1 MTLNERLKR
10 KAAPRG
16 VAYRSGL
23 SEGAKARAAAV
34 GLWALIVLGAI
45 GGVTALSGRL
55 PSPTERIR
63 PEPSGAVTADALAVA
78 GFAERFVAAYLA
90 AEPGTEDELAGYL
103 GYSPE
108 HPAPAESVRPVATV
122 RVVGA
127 EPISG
132 RYWAVTVAAGEA
144 GGEAFW
150 RVGVLRRGRRLV
162 ATGPPA
168 PAAAPP
174 GGEQPE
180 LLVGVSEVPPVDD
193 PVVATVAGWV
203 GAYACGQGDA
213 SRYLAPGVDVDPV
226 TPPVCSQAR
235 LDRWGS
241 EPDGPRHVTVVT
253 EAVLTDGG
261 AERRVSFALVLA
273 RRGGRWEIAE
283 LLGAPPLA
291 DRGSDSRGEGVAG

>member
-1 MTLNERLKR
+1 MKR
-10 KAAPRG
+10 RG
-16 VAYRSGL
+16 AKSGIAYRAGV

-34 GLWALIVLGAI
+34 GLWAMVVLGAI
-45 GGVTALSGRL
+45 GGVTALAGRSTG
-55 PSPTERIR
+55 PSEYARPT
-63 PEPSGAVTADALAVA
+63 PSGAITADVLAVA

-90 AEPGTEDELAGYL
+90 AEPGTEDDLAGFL
-103 GYSPE
+103 GYTPE
-108 HPAPAESVRPVATV
+108 LPSNTEPVRPAATV

-127 EPISG
+127 EAMNG
-132 RYWAVTVAAGEA
+132 RYWAVTVAAAETGREV
-144 GGEAFW
+144 FW
-150 RVGVLRRGRRLV
+150 RVGVLHGEGRLV
-162 ATGPPA
+162 AIGPPT
-168 PAAAPP
+168 PVAAPSD
-174 GGEQPE
+174 GDRPE
-180 LLVGVSEVPPVDD
+180 LVVGVSEVPPVDD

-203 GAYACGQGDA
+203 AAYACGQGDA

-241 EPDGPRHVTVVT
+241 DADGPGRVTVVT
-253 EAVLTDGG
+253 EAVLTEGG

-291 DRGSDSRGEGVAG
+291 GSGEGGEEVVAG